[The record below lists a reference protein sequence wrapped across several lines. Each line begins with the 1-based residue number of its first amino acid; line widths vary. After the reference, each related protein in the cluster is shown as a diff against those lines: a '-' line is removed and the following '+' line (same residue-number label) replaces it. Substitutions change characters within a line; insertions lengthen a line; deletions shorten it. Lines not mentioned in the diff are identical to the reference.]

1 MGHLNRTDH
10 HQPLTLQHNHCYTN
24 QKTQQHNWSVF
35 NKIFFILLLLCMVA
49 VTTVVV
55 MMVMGLQ
62 EKVGDKGQVA
72 GKLSQPREK
81 DEDQS
86 VKQCAQLEYRY
97 KHFRSLKRRH
107 IATIYYLN
115 QDRYYGEVWQ
125 QQLRINDVSRYVG
138 VEGEKKPDGW
148 GEMEYQDGSR
158 YTGQWDRGVRAG
170 CGVFIKKG
178 FLS

>member
-10 HQPLTLQHNHCYTN
+10 HQPLTLQQCNNN
-24 QKTQQHNWSVF
+24 QKAQQHKWSVF
-35 NKIFFILLLLCMVA
+35 NKIFLILLLLCIVA

-55 MMVMGLQ
+55 MMVRGVQ
-62 EKVGDKGQVA
+62 EKVGDKDKDKGQVA

-81 DEDQS
+81 DEEQS

-125 QQLRINDVSRYVG
+125 QKLRINDVSRY
-138 VEGEKKPDGW
+138 
-148 GEMEYQDGSR
+148 
-158 YTGQWDRGVRAG
+158 
-170 CGVFIKKG
+170 
-178 FLS
+178 